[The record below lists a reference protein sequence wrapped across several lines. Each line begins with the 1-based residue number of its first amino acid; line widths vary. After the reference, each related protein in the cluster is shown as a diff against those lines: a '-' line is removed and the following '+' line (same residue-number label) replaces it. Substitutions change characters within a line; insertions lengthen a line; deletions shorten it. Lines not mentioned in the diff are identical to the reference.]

1 MNSGNSADNWKLLTR
16 RILPVPPFFWV
27 LKKVHWSDTDAAGI
41 VWFPNFFGWF
51 EDAEEEIYV
60 AALGRTRQALLD
72 EHAFAMPRVDATA
85 KYRSPVR
92 AGELIRIG
100 IASTLENPRRLR
112 HDFEMRAEPA
122 ASCSPK
128 ASCASPAWT
137 RPPSAR
143 ATCRPRLCSLSRRC
157 RSPPNGSGPGR
168 PTFPGCRKLVTL

>member
-1 MNSGNSADNWKLLTR
+1 
-16 RILPVPPFFWV
+16 VPPFFWV

-112 HDFEMRAEPA
+112 HDFQMRTEPA
-122 ASCSPK
+122 GVVLAEGFVRVACVD
-128 ASCASPAWT
+128 
-137 RPPSAR
+137 SA
-143 ATCRPRLCSLSRRC
+143 TFRPRDL
-157 RSPPNGSGPGR
+157 PAPVVQ
-168 PTFPGCRKLVTL
+168 LVSELPIAADRQRAGTADLPWV